1 MRVLLRKSET
11 KQDIRCA
18 TCGQAFRVYWQPATQ
33 AERSTMRAIVTGE
46 LKLQHE
52 IDKTAAAHP
61 ANAFS
66 LPGWGCASPEYSSVS
81 LVGGGHPSPRPSVV
95 RNGTNR

>member
-1 MRVLLRKSET
+1 MQVLLRKSDT
-11 KQDIRCA
+11 KQDIKCA

-33 AERSTMRAIVTGE
+33 AERNTMRAIVTGE

-52 IDKTAAAHP
+52 MDKTAAAHP

-66 LPGWGCASPEYSSVS
+66 LPGWGCASPEYASSS
-81 LVGGGHPSPRPSVV
+81 LIGGGHSGARPSAV
-95 RNGTNR
+95 RNGTYR